1 MGHWVTLDDDQ
12 HVYISDGGK
21 VLATRGAISAAAK
34 GKEHVHRDKRGKQS
48 APGVQ
53 RTAKLVGTIRA
64 ARSAAKAKKA
74 KGRGT
79 PERMAMAKY
88 YREDRANTVA
98 AKAALAKATAST
110 RNPVT
115 TQGVELT
122 GKPGNAPQIAAS
134 KFKVPTELKVP
145 EKVRAAALAKS
156 NATMREQARAAGW
169 VKVNPKKVREQ
180 ADKARAAK
188 GDIKQ
193 RTQALIDK
201 ANKKYA
207 KAVKGATKNDKTFD
221 AAVKAGQFE
230 RADKLAAKAAP
241 YLRTKQRLM
250 AHKTRIDRLIKS
262 ARNA

>member
-1 MGHWVTLDDDQ
+1 MGWVTLDDGQ
-12 HVYISDGGK
+12 RVFIGPGGK
-21 VLATRGAISAAAK
+21 VAATRAQISSASGAKERGKALAAK
-34 GKEHVHRDKRGKQS
+34 SKGAV
-48 APGVQ
+48 A
-53 RTAKLVGTIRA
+53 RA
-64 ARSAAKAKKA
+64 VAKARAGKSKSSVKA

-79 PERMAMAKY
+79 PERAAMAKY

-110 RNPVT
+110 HNPVT

-122 GKPGNAPQIAAS
+122 GKPGNAPHIAAG

-145 EKVRAAALAKS
+145 ENVRAAALAKS

-169 VKVNPKKVREQ
+169 AKVNPRKVREQ
-180 ADKARAAK
+180 AEKARAAK

-201 ANKKYA
+201 ANAKYSKAAKK
-207 KAVKGATKNDKTFD
+207 ATKDDKTFD
-221 AAVKAGQFE
+221 AAVKAHQFE

-250 AHKTRIDRLIKS
+250 AHKTRIDALIKR
-262 ARNA
+262 AKNAG